1 MDKTFAKSILMTLSV
16 LCAFIII
23 LEIIGISNNLIKLDS
38 EKVLLKQQ
46 LDDCQKENT
55 DLKKAL
61 KEAQGNTPGINQSH
75 LRGIINSTLAY
86 LGEKNIKDWSKL
98 VCLTIA
104 TESNM
109 GKYTKQLKG
118 PAKGITQ
125 VEPTTEKYALKW
137 LAKHDKKMFSLLK
150 TLRVPANVGIHEA
163 EYNLAYSIGLAY
175 SVYRMKGVNP
185 VGKSTEDL
193 AKLYKKYYNT
203 SKGKATVDNVLTKLV
218 AYGVKL

>member
-1 MDKTFAKSILMTLSV
+1 MDKTFINFIFITFCILWV
-16 LCAFIII
+16 FAIIS
-23 LEIIGISNNLIKLDS
+23 LVVKTSDKLTELNSKKIS
-38 EKVLLKQQ
+38 LKQQ

-55 DLKKAL
+55 NLKKAL

-75 LRGIINSTLAY
+75 LRSIINSTLAY
-86 LGEKNIKDWSKL
+86 LGEKNINDWSKL

-218 AYGVKL
+218 AYGIKL